1 MSDESFIL
9 LLSQTVTDEL
19 FIGAWKCKSA
29 LITRSLFR
37 DAHPAHIQIHKCT
50 HTETLTPSQPL
61 WEAIKYWINMELSV
75 LWWDEVKEF
84 ISHARTRTHTHTH
97 THTQTGVHT
106 QRLRTEHSIIDFLFK
121 TTRNNQHTIYYSAN
135 TYLHKETVDKKSFS
149 KWDKGRKAAKQ
160 QIQTDFVSEPFCIQ
174 ESQQRMYNSRF

>member
-97 THTQTGVHT
+97 THTHKQACTHRGCAPSTALLIFCLRPRETISTQFTIQQTLICT
-106 QRLRTEHSIIDFLFK
+106 KRQ
-121 TTRNNQHTIYYSAN
+121 
-135 TYLHKETVDKKSFS
+135 
-149 KWDKGRKAAKQ
+149 
-160 QIQTDFVSEPFCIQ
+160 
-174 ESQQRMYNSRF
+174 